1 MRRTVL
7 MALALT
13 LVSVSVG
20 WIIASRSLP
29 SDDQI
34 REISI
39 EELAKDNPFMASL
52 LQQPLVKQVMDQI
65 LGDAQ
70 DRVRD
75 RVVDE
80 SRDGMLWALAA
91 VLVLNVGG
99 VALIAVDHRRRTGHP
114 IDEGQPASAGGPTAV
129 G

>member
-13 LVSVSVG
+13 LVSVGVG

-29 SDDQI
+29 SDEKI
-34 REISI
+34 RDISI

-52 LQQPLVKQVMDQI
+52 LEQPLVKQVMDQL

-75 RVVDE
+75 RVVDD

-91 VLVLNVGG
+91 VFVINVGG

-114 IDEGQPASAGGPTAV
+114 IDEVQPVSAEGPTAV